1 MSSENT
7 QLTTASGYDTKRM
20 IFSDP
25 QAGSIPNSVPQINY
39 KRITIQTKN
48 QDGTTGDLI
57 LSTSRLFSFGVSENA
72 NPETGKVNGYVMPI
86 CLWNRDSEKVTKE
99 EKDFTEAFDS
109 IIEKCKEHLVSHR
122 EEIEQ
127 YDLAMSDLKKFN
139 PLWWKREKGKI
150 VEGTGPTLYAK
161 LITSKKQDKIVTMFY
176 DNNGDAIDPLTLN
189 GKYCYVNAAIK
200 FESIFIGNKISM
212 QVKLY
217 ECEVKLADTGMK
229 RLMKRPTAQ
238 PRVLNAT
245 SSLPLNTNES
255 KESLSD
261 GEGSVKDDD
270 DIPAPITTKPK
281 AVVKRKVKK
290 VVRKGGGEDD
300 EEE

>member
-1 MSSENT
+1 MTSENT

-25 QAGSIPNSVPQINY
+25 QSGSIPNSIPPINY

-48 QDGTTGDLI
+48 PDGTSGDLI
-57 LSTSRLFSFGVSENA
+57 LSTSKLFSFGVGENA

-86 CLWNRDSEKVTKE
+86 CLWNRDGPSKE
-99 EKDFTEAFDS
+99 EKEFTDTFDA
-109 IIEKCKEHLVSHR
+109 IIEKCKEHVVSHR

-139 PLWWKREKGKI
+139 PLYWKKDKGKI

-161 LITSKKQDKIVTMFY
+161 LIVSKKQDKIVTMFY
-176 DNNGDAIDPLTLN
+176 DGNGDTIDPLTLS
-189 GKYCYVNAAIK
+189 GKYCYVNAAVK
-200 FESIFIGNKISM
+200 FESVFIGNKISM
-212 QVKLY
+212 QIKLY

-245 SSLPLNTNES
+245 SSLPLNNNLYES
-255 KESLSD
+255 KDDIISD

-270 DIPAPITTKPK
+270 ETPAITQQKPK
-281 AVVKRKVKK
+281 IVVKRKVKK
-290 VVRKGGGEDD
+290 VVRKGDD
-300 EEE
+300 EE

>member
-1 MSSENT
+1 
-7 QLTTASGYDTKRM
+7 
-20 IFSDP
+20 
-25 QAGSIPNSVPQINY
+25 
-39 KRITIQTKN
+39 
-48 QDGTTGDLI
+48 
-57 LSTSRLFSFGVSENA
+57 
-72 NPETGKVNGYVMPI
+72 
-86 CLWNRDSEKVTKE
+86 
-99 EKDFTEAFDS
+99 
-109 IIEKCKEHLVSHR
+109 
-122 EEIEQ
+122 
-127 YDLAMSDLKKFN
+127 
-139 PLWWKREKGKI
+139 
-150 VEGTGPTLYAK
+150 
-161 LITSKKQDKIVTMFY
+161 
-176 DNNGDAIDPLTLN
+176 
-189 GKYCYVNAAIK
+189 
-200 FESIFIGNKISM
+200 M